1 MRKLASASKLQP
13 LRNRDEGQALV
24 FVCIGL
30 LFMLMMAGL
39 GVDVGY
45 LRYQKHQMQKA
56 ADAAALG
63 AAQAFIDGNDYISAG
78 QRDSAVNGFAD
89 GSSGTTVTVRKPPQ
103 TAGDPFFHND
113 EYVEAIVSQPRPN
126 FFMRLIAGP
135 TTTVSSRAVATVNGS
150 GSGCIYAMDP
160 TSSKTLLINGTPN
173 VSATCGVYVR
183 STSGD
188 ALHINGSG
196 MLSAGAAG
204 AGIGVVGPDGG
215 GGWSPS
221 NGSGYIPTPVNVPPF
236 EDPLA
241 SLEAP
246 STSGTCMTWN
256 SNNTSPMP
264 GKYCGGIS
272 ISGNKTYNFHAGTY
286 ILYGG
291 GLSIAG
297 SATVNGTG
305 VTFYNTGTA
314 SGSTAFAPVKINGGL
329 TVNLTAPTTGTYQG
343 ILFFQDRAYTCP
355 VHGSCNN
362 DSSSFGGG
370 THENLTGA
378 LYVPGTPVLYSGN
391 PTASVSSLIV
401 AWQVQF
407 NGTSQLNN
415 HLLVGGGSPI
425 HTASLAE

>member
-1 MRKLASASKLQP
+1 MRHFASLSKVLP
-13 LRNRDEGQALV
+13 LRDREEGQALV

-30 LFMLMMAGL
+30 LFTLLMAGL

-78 QRDSAVNGFAD
+78 QRDSAINGFTD
-89 GSSGTTVTVRKPPQ
+89 GTDGTTVTVRKPPT
-103 TAGDPFFHND
+103 TAGDPFQGND
-113 EYVEAIVSQPRPN
+113 EYIEAIVSQPRPN

-160 TSSKTLLINGTPN
+160 SSNRTLLINGTPN

-183 STSGD
+183 STNPD
-188 ALHINGSG
+188 ALHINGNG
-196 MLSAGAAG
+196 QLSAGAAG

-215 GGWSPS
+215 GGWYPS
-221 NGSGYIPTPVNVPPF
+221 NGAGYIPTPVNVPPF
-236 EDPLA
+236 QDPLA
-241 SLEAP
+241 SLPAP
-246 STSGTCMTWN
+246 TTNGSCVN
-256 SNNTSPMP
+256 FNPNNIRPNMA
-264 GKYCGGIS
+264 YCGIS
-272 ISGNKTYNFHAGTY
+272 LSGNGSYTFPAGMY
-286 ILYGG
+286 IIYGG
-291 GLSIAG
+291 GLTIAG
-297 SATVNGTG
+297 NVTVNGTG

-314 SGSTAFAPVKINGGL
+314 GGSHKYAPIKINGGL
-329 TVNLTAPTTGTYQG
+329 TVNLTAPTSGTYQG

-355 VHGSCNN
+355 LHGSCSN

-378 LYVPGTPVLYSGN
+378 LYFPGTPVLYSGN
-391 PTASVSSLIV
+391 PTSSVSSLIV

-415 HLLVGGGSPI
+415 NLLIGGGSPI